1 MDWNLEKLFYLVEG
15 LFVSIQYF
23 HSPLVADFI
32 APKCQVIVY
41 LLVVTENGV
50 QGWVDILLGD
60 SVPVNSVNA
69 SMIRAVNQLTFP
81 KFQSAWTALRIFT
94 NQAMH
99 PLIMIF
105 ASVSHFHVY
114 LLYLDTLLA

>member
-1 MDWNLEKLFYLVEG
+1 M
-15 LFVSIQYF
+15 VS
-23 HSPLVADFI
+23 
-32 APKCQVIVY
+32 
-41 LLVVTENGV
+41 ENGV

-69 SMIRAVNQLTFP
+69 TMIRAVNQLTFT
-81 KFQSAWTALRIFT
+81 KFHSAWTALRIFT

-105 ASVSHFHVY
+105 ASASYFHVH

>member
-1 MDWNLEKLFYLVEG
+1 M
-15 LFVSIQYF
+15 VS
-23 HSPLVADFI
+23 
-32 APKCQVIVY
+32 
-41 LLVVTENGV
+41 ENGV

-69 SMIRAVNQLTFP
+69 TMIRAVNQLTFP
-81 KFQSAWTALRIFT
+81 KFHSSLTALRIFT

-114 LLYLDTLLA
+114 LLYLDS

>member
-1 MDWNLEKLFYLVEG
+1 M
-15 LFVSIQYF
+15 VS
-23 HSPLVADFI
+23 
-32 APKCQVIVY
+32 
-41 LLVVTENGV
+41 ENGV

-69 SMIRAVNQLTFP
+69 TMIRAVNQLTFP
-81 KFQSAWTALRIFT
+81 KFHSAWTALRIFT

-105 ASVSHFHVY
+105 STVSHFHVH

>member
-1 MDWNLEKLFYLVEG
+1 M
-15 LFVSIQYF
+15 
-23 HSPLVADFI
+23 
-32 APKCQVIVY
+32 
-41 LLVVTENGV
+41 VTENGV

-69 SMIRAVNQLTFP
+69 SMIRAVNQLTFT
-81 KFQSAWTALRIFT
+81 KFRSAWTALRIFT

-105 ASVSHFHVY
+105 ASASYFHVH
-114 LLYLDTLLA
+114 LLYLDTQLA